1 MANPKWFDA
10 DVYMQNKLAQL
21 KAQEPDANWSWDK
34 LYDAF
39 RDAGFVG
46 EEGQYEHF
54 VKFGA
59 AEEVAPNAYFNADE
73 YYAAKAKQYYEEVLK
88 QEFTGSEE
96 QIAHVKSLIKNEGMN
111 AWTHYQQFGSAEGV
125 DPSNAF
131 DASAYCAAKAEAM
144 NKAGQKAPDG
154 TEWTAEK
161 IADAIADAGM
171 SVLEHYM
178 TYAGTGEGEV
188 EAGATYPVP
197 DDDQMPNPGDTVVI
211 DGSATTYNGT
221 AGDDTFYLK
230 TGEVLQEYDT
240 LDGGEGNDTLVLND
254 QDQAGTIKNIEN
266 LVVRDGNDKT
276 YDLSAFSTSFTLEKA
291 GAAVTVDNVTG
302 QKLVVSSSEAATKLT
317 VNMAAGQTSVDLT
330 SQNRSGEQAFD
341 LSGDSLTSVKL
352 AVDEGE
358 NNVKFTDS
366 DAKVTDLAVTATAS
380 AAEDDAAKVDV
391 TGLEELTNITVA
403 GAGAVELTVD
413 AAKDALKTVNATDNT
428 GGVAVDLSAADKAA
442 FTGGAGADTLTVEG
456 SNVAHTLGAGDDTV
470 VVKDAA
476 FAALEKG
483 FSVDGGEGTDTLSMA
498 SAVATDVKM
507 TADVF
512 NKTFTNFEEL
522 TISDKL
528 AGNLDISG
536 YTGIDHLTLSGA
548 NDGKAITMQ
557 SGSTLELT
565 KGAEGTGTYG
575 STLTVSVADAAAGKA
590 DVLNIALT
598 GDGAVD
604 GNTITVADVETINV
618 VATDTDGDSTDPV
631 ITHTLTLK
639 AAKATSVTV
648 SGDAKLN
655 LTLDAA
661 STDITDINAS
671 ENTGGLKVDVNVG
684 DLSGVTVTGSSAA
697 DEITLGAQTVATGG
711 EGADKFTVSST
722 EMTKYATITDFDAGD
737 TIKMGDAAG
746 NTLGKAISLQD
757 TAQFADYVNEA
768 VKGSS
773 TNNVS
778 WFTFGENT
786 YLVLDAH
793 ADTTFN
799 ATSDM
804 VVQLQGV
811 FNLEGMTFDS
821 GSMTLPEGA

>member
-266 LVVRDGNDKT
+266 LVVRGGNGKT

-470 VVKDAA
+470 VVKDTA
-476 FAALEKG
+476 FALENG
-483 FSVDGGEGTDTLSMA
+483 FSVDGGEGTDTLSML
-498 SAVATDVKM
+498 SAVAKADEM

-528 AGNLDISG
+528 GNGLDISG

-548 NDGKAITMQ
+548 DTGKAITMQ

-565 KGAEGTGTYG
+565 KGAEGAGTYDG
-575 STLTVSVADAAAGKA
+575 TLTVSVADAAAGKA

-598 GDGAVD
+598 GDDTVD
-604 GNTITVADVETINV
+604 GKTITVANVETINV
-618 VATDTDGDSTDPV
+618 VATDTDGKPDELV
-631 ITHTLTLK
+631 AHKLGLT
-639 AAKATSVTV
+639 ANAATSVTV
-648 SGDAKLN
+648 SGDAKLE
-655 LTLDAA
+655 LTL
-661 STDITDINAS
+661 TDSNKITDINAS
-671 ENTGGLKVDVNVG
+671 ENTGGLKVNVG

-711 EGADKFTVSST
+711 EGKDTFTVKAT
-722 EMTKYATITDFDAGD
+722 EMTKYATITDFGAGD
-737 TIKMGDAAG
+737 TITMGGSAA
-746 NTLGKAISLQD
+746 NKLGEAISLQD

-768 VKGSS
+768 VKGDS

-793 ADTTFN
+793 AGATFN

-811 FNLEGMTFDS
+811 FNLEGMTFDG